1 MTRDECLAF
10 MGEGARTGILAT
22 VRADG
27 SPHAAPVW
35 FLVEPDGTLIVTTG
49 AATAK
54 GRNLRRDGRVSLVV
68 DDPAPPFS
76 FARVDGEVELSEHA
90 GELLD
95 SATRIAARYMGPERA
110 EAFGRRN
117 GVPGELLVRIHPT
130 RITGER
136 GVAD

>member
-1 MTRDECLAF
+1 MTPAECLAF
-10 MGEGARTGILAT
+10 MAEGAPTGILAT

-35 FLVEPDGTLIVTTG
+35 FLVEAGGTIILNTG
-49 AATAK
+49 SGTAK
-54 GRNLRRDGRVSLVV
+54 GRNLRRDGRAALVV

-90 GELLD
+90 DELLD
-95 SATRIAARYMGPERA
+95 AATRIAARYMGPERA
-110 EAFGRRN
+110 DEYGRRN

-130 RITGER
+130 RITGTR